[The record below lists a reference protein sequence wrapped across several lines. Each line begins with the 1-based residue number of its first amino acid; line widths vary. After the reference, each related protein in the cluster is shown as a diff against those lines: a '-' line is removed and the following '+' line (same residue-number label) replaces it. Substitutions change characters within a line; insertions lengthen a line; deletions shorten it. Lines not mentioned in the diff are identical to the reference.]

1 MIHELLVR
9 YCQVVEIYPYVRM
22 FSPAVAEEKINCNV
36 KSTLPLCNIF
46 KARPSDKV
54 GSAFQ
59 VRAPFIQTG
68 SRPVREV
75 CNPLKEQVPFIYVLD
90 YKRPHWRNKAEMIH
104 SIFFLYIYY
113 NINFI
118 KATLWW
124 PPKAESLLCT
134 VIYCCNRK
142 ASVLCAVLAAFY
154 AARRGNCLCFA
165 FYYNVFSQ
173 E

>member
-1 MIHELLVR
+1 MER
-9 YCQVVEIYPYVRM
+9 SPYVRI
-22 FSPAVAEEKINCNV
+22 FAPAWAEAKINWKV
-36 KSTLPLCNIF
+36 KSTLPLCSIY
-46 KARPSDKV
+46 KTRPSDRV
-54 GSAFQ
+54 GTASQ

-142 ASVLCAVLAAFY
+142 AVGAL
-154 AARRGNCLCFA
+154 RRLSRISCGAQKQKLLLP
-165 FYYNVFSQ
+165 FYYNKYYCKIQ
-173 E
+173 